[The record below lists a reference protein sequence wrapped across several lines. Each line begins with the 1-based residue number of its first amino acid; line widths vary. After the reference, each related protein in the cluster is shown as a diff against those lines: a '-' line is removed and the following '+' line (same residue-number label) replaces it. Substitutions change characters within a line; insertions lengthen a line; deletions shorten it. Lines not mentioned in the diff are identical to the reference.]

1 MVTIGK
7 NASNESFGLQSNAM
21 CLYLQEERRMSL
33 PKYKVHDETSQVS
46 SDLPFLKLRRVCFC
60 TSNPFG
66 RLYLCF
72 STPDPIVSVL
82 RGTTINSVYNFIP

>member
-1 MVTIGK
+1 ML
-7 NASNESFGLQSNAM
+7 EWLQLEKFRVMNHLVFQSDAM

-60 TSNPFG
+60 KSNPFG
-66 RLYLCF
+66 RLYLYI
-72 STPDPIVSVL
+72 SVPDPIVSVL
-82 RGTTINSVYNFIP
+82 RGTTVLFSL